1 MQKYI
6 LSSMRNFF
14 LVMSVLFVSS
24 CGVAT
29 PPTQPP
35 QQAGQS
41 PQDTATLPLPQYIAT
56 QQILGQTMEARLA
69 NEQKTAMVL
78 PTAAPRP
85 TGSPEPTLALSTG
98 WLTECASRLSPS
110 DFHNFNVSTCYRSK
124 NANIYTTIFSGGLID
139 IPLQGQILVMTE
151 TLGFG
156 HPSRKFYSPQQPLGS
171 LTLQNINYP
180 LATFQANSGSNIVFN
195 LDTRLWVTINGTP
208 VPRDNVLFVVGSTT
222 LTPADAAIKARLEAK
237 GYNVL
242 VKSATSSQ
250 TSDANGTILVI
261 ISSTVT
267 SSNVNTKF
275 RDVAVPVITWD
286 MALYDDMLMTNVGV
300 PNEQG
305 TTEAVTTLN
314 IVSDYY
320 ALTADLVG
328 TRSIATSGVQM
339 DYGNPNANAVVIARA
354 GGGNRAVIFAYD
366 SCATLIN
373 NTTKAPARRVGLFMN
388 DTTAANLTTDGW
400 TLVDSAIH
408 WAMQSSP
415 CINGATATPTPF
427 GGSSATATIVGATN
441 TPTRTPT
448 PAPVTATATRTPTA
462 TPSGTK
468 TALFVV
474 SNATSLNAG
483 DTAVKTRLEGLGYSV
498 TLKTATASATSDATG
513 KTLVLISSSVAST
526 DVNTKFKSVTVPV
539 IVWEYALYDDMAMT
553 STTSGTDYGYN
564 TSTSMVITNAGH
576 PLAAGLSGT
585 VSLYSAST
593 NIPFGVTTAN
603 AISVGAVSS
612 TSTRKLEFA
621 YDKNAAM
628 VGGFTVNARRV
639 GIFLVDTATPTTDAW
654 TLFDAA
660 VNWST
665 AP

>member
-1 MQKYI
+1 MKKIRSTLCFSII
-6 LSSMRNFF
+6 LLST
-14 LVMSVLFVSS
+14 LLTA
-24 CGVAT
+24 CGVADT
-29 PPTQPP
+29 TQPQATQESAQQGVTVTPTLMKKFIFDTQVAVDLATEQVQTAPPLPPATFPPSPTLGADRLGTDQDCGLLREFIP
-35 QQAGQS
+35 QNCWKSDSRRMGVQAGYRIEDDAQGAIQVITDQMVIYS
-41 PQDTATLPLPQYIAT
+41 TPQRVGAVEL
-56 QQILGQTMEARLA
+56 
-69 NEQKTAMVL
+69 KSV
-78 PTAAPRP
+78 
-85 TGSPEPTLALSTG
+85 
-98 WLTECASRLSPS
+98 
-110 DFHNFNVSTCYRSK
+110 
-124 NANIYTTIFSGGLID
+124 
-139 IPLQGQILVMTE
+139 
-151 TLGFG
+151 
-156 HPSRKFYSPQQPLGS
+156 
-171 LTLQNINYP
+171 NYP
-180 LATFQANSGSNIVFN
+180 YAVVFTGTLEFTFN
-195 LDTRLWVTINGTP
+195 LDTRRWVTGGSGTI
-208 VPRDNVLFVVGSTT
+208 LFVVGSTT

-400 TLVDSAIH
+400 TLVDASVTWAI
-408 WAMQSSP
+408 ASRP

-427 GGSSATATIVGATN
+427 GGSPPTPTSTGATN

-448 PAPVTATATRTPTA
+448 PAPATATATRTPTA

-564 TSTSMVITNAGH
+564 TGTSMVITNAGH

-585 VSLYSAST
+585 VSLYSSAT
-593 NIPFGVTTAN
+593 NIPFGVTSVN

-660 VNWST
+660 VTWAT